1 LEIIAA
7 GEPCGYFDVMVRT
20 LQNAGIGAKQLPI
33 VEYDRQRGHIPKP
46 HPRGNEVYVL
56 VPVERLE
63 EALKILLATV
73 ARKFAIG
80 NKVKLVGMPP
90 VLFGPGVEDEIG
102 TKKVLRR
109 MVGKTYTVRGYD
121 QYGNVELRPT
131 RTDTVWIEPTFLR
144 LRVRKTH
151 KRKPNEA

>member
-1 LEIIAA
+1 MEIIAA
-7 GEPCGYFDVMVRT
+7 GEPCVYFDAMVRT
-20 LQNAGIGAKQLPI
+20 LQNAGIGAEQLPI
-33 VEYDRQRGHIPKP
+33 VEYDRQRGHDPKP

-63 EALKILLATV
+63 EALKILLAIV

-80 NKVKLVGMPP
+80 DKVKLVGRPP
-90 VLFGPGVEDEIG
+90 LLFAPGAEDEIG
-102 TKKVLRR
+102 TEKLLRR

-131 RTDTVWIEPTFLR
+131 RKDTVWIEPNFLK
-144 LRVRKTH
+144 LHVRRKN
-151 KRKPNEA
+151 KRIPNEA